1 MILRKLKIGA
11 RLAIGFGA
19 VMVLLAG
26 AAVGSVILD
35 KLNRDRLTATLAA
48 ASAKEQLAVE
58 MKLVALEQSSALRN
72 LVLITDLKGMAAEND
87 RIKSLAASTRCASA
101 WASCSFPATS
111 ARSSPRSPASTPSST
126 RP

>member
-1 MILRKLKIGA
+1 MFLRKLKIGS

-26 AAVGSVILD
+26 AAVGTVVLD
-35 KLNRDRLTATLAA
+35 KLNRDRLAATLAA

-87 RIKSLAASTRCASA
+87 RIKSLAASLDELRERLAKTELSASERQVL
-101 WASCSFPATS
+101 ASL
-111 ARSSPRSPASTPSST
+111 ARID
-126 RP
+126 